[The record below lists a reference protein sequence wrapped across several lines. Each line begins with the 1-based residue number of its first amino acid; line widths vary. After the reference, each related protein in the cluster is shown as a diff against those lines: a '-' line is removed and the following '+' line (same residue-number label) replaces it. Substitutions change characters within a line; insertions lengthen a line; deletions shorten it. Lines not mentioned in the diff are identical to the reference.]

1 MAERNV
7 AACAKLDGKVQDA
20 LSWTNVEDPVLL
32 VHVADTV
39 LVTTMKP
46 HPLPFVNVSR
56 AIGKYFKSE
65 GAAREWSTGSL

>member
-7 AACAKLDGKVQDA
+7 VACAKLDGKVQDA

-56 AIGKYFKSE
+56 AIGLDLCVKLTHHINVHK
-65 GAAREWSTGSL
+65 TT

>member
-7 AACAKLDGKVQDA
+7 VACAKLDGKVQDA

-56 AIGKYFKSE
+56 K
-65 GAAREWSTGSL
+65 

>member
-56 AIGKYFKSE
+56 K
-65 GAAREWSTGSL
+65 